1 MKINTKDIEN
11 YERELTIE
19 FDAEELAKSK
29 KDAAK
34 KLAQRVS
41 IPGFRKGKVP
51 VQILEQHV
59 GKEALIDEAAD
70 ILINKGANDA
80 IKMFSLIPVTTMVPK
95 VISCEEGKGLVYTLT
110 FTPYPEVKLGE
121 YKNLDVE
128 KVVEPV
134 TDKDVDDQLEHI
146 RGHHAVMTDAAADD
160 KVADGDFVTLDFS
173 GTVNGEKFDGGTAED
188 YPLTIGSH
196 SFIDNFEDQLIGLK
210 VGEEKDVNV
219 TFPENYHVKDLADK
233 PAVFHC
239 KINSIKHRELPELN
253 DDFAK
258 KASKFETLDEFKA
271 DLRKN
276 LEEQAERRAERD
288 QEEKIIDKAVENMT
302 VDVPPVMIEDR
313 ITQMIQEFTLQLQNR
328 GMDIDRYLAS
338 AGLDMDKLREDYRE
352 AATKNLL
359 ADILL
364 EEVAKV
370 ENLKVSKDELDFEI
384 QMMAMMYRTSP
395 KQIEKIL
402 KENRQMSGVAANVLR
417 RKAMQFIFDNRK
429 GAEKVADEKAA
440 ETSDAEKNLPQ
451 KSDEE

>member
-1 MKINTKDIEN
+1 MKITTKDIEN

-19 FDAEELAKSK
+19 FDADELAKSK

-34 KLAQRVS
+34 RLADRVS

-51 VQILEQHV
+51 VQILEQHI
-59 GKEALIDEAAD
+59 GKDALRQDAED
-70 ILINKGANDA
+70 ILINKGANEA
-80 IKMFSLIPVTTMVPK
+80 IKMFNFVPVTEMTPK
-95 VISCEEGKGLVYTLT
+95 VISCEDGKGLVYTLT
-110 FTPYPEVKLGE
+110 FTPYPEIKLGE

-134 TDKDVDDQLEHI
+134 TDEDIEHQLEHM

-160 KVADGDFVTLDFS
+160 KVADGDFITLDFS
-173 GTVNGEKFDGGTAED
+173 GTVDGEKFDGGTAVD
-188 YPLTIGSH
+188 YPLTIGTH
-196 SFIDNFEDQLIGLK
+196 TFIDNFEEQLIGLK
-210 VGEEKDVNV
+210 VGEEKDVKV
-219 TFPENYHVKDLADK
+219 TFPENYQVKDLADK

-276 LEEQAERRAERD
+276 LEEQAERRAEQI

-302 VDVPPVMIEDR
+302 VDVPPVMIESR
-313 ITQMIQEFTLQLQNR
+313 ITQMIQELVAQLQST
-328 GMDIDRYLAS
+328 GSDIDKYLAS
-338 AGLDMDKLREDYRE
+338 AGIDMDKLREDYRE
-352 AATKNLL
+352 AAQKNLL
-359 ADILL
+359 TDMLL

-370 ENLKVSKDELDFEI
+370 EDIKVSKPELDFEV

-402 KENRQMSGVAANVLR
+402 KENRQMGNVAAQVLR
-417 RKAMQFIFDNRK
+417 RKAMQFIFNNRK
-429 GAEKVADEKAA
+429 DAKKSAEVAEESKSE
-440 ETSDAEKNLPQ
+440 ETKTE
-451 KSDEE
+451 

>member
-1 MKINTKDIEN
+1 MKITTKDIEN

-19 FDAEELAKSK
+19 FDADELAKSK

-34 KLAQRVS
+34 RLADRVS

-51 VQILEQHV
+51 VQILEQHI
-59 GKEALIDEAAD
+59 GKDALRQDAED
-70 ILINKGANDA
+70 ILINKGANEA
-80 IKMFSLIPVTTMVPK
+80 IKMFNFVPVTEMTPK
-95 VISCEEGKGLVYTLT
+95 VISCEDGKGLVYTLT
-110 FTPYPEVKLGE
+110 FTPYPEIKLGE

-134 TDKDVDDQLEHI
+134 TDEDVEHQLEHM

-160 KVADGDFVTLDFS
+160 KVADGDFITLDFS
-173 GTVNGEKFDGGTAED
+173 GTVDGEKFDGGTAVD
-188 YPLTIGSH
+188 YPLTIGTH
-196 SFIDNFEDQLIGLK
+196 TFIDNFEDQLIGLK
-210 VGEEKDVNV
+210 VGEEKDVKV
-219 TFPENYHVKDLADK
+219 TFPENYHVKNLADK

-276 LEEQAERRAERD
+276 LEEQAERRAEQI

-302 VDVPPVMIEDR
+302 VDVPPVMIESR
-313 ITQMIQEFTLQLQNR
+313 ITQMIQELVAQLQST
-328 GMDIDRYLAS
+328 GSDIDKYLAS
-338 AGLDMDKLREDYRE
+338 AGIDMDKLREDYRE
-352 AATKNLL
+352 AAQKNLL
-359 ADILL
+359 TDMLL

-370 ENLKVSKDELDFEI
+370 EDIKVSKPELDFEV

-402 KENRQMSGVAANVLR
+402 KENRQMGNVAAQVLR
-417 RKAMQFIFDNRK
+417 RKAMQFIFNNRK
-429 GAEKVADEKAA
+429 DAKKSAEVAEESKSE
-440 ETSDAEKNLPQ
+440 ETKTE
-451 KSDEE
+451 

>member
-1 MKINTKDIEN
+1 MKITTKDIEN

-19 FDAEELAKSK
+19 FDADELAKSK

-34 KLAQRVS
+34 RLADRVS

-51 VQILEQHV
+51 VQILEQHI
-59 GKEALIDEAAD
+59 GKDALRQDAED
-70 ILINKGANDA
+70 ILINKGANEA
-80 IKMFSLIPVTTMVPK
+80 IKMFNFVPVTEMTPK
-95 VISCEEGKGLVYTLT
+95 VISCEDGKGLVYTLT
-110 FTPYPEVKLGE
+110 FTPYPEIKLGE

-134 TDKDVDDQLEHI
+134 TDEDVDHQLEHM

-160 KVADGDFVTLDFS
+160 KVADGDFITLDFS
-173 GTVNGEKFDGGTAED
+173 GTVDGEKFDGGTAVD
-188 YPLTIGSH
+188 YPLTIGTH
-196 SFIDNFEDQLIGLK
+196 TFIDNFEDQLIGLK
-210 VGEEKDVNV
+210 VGEEKDVKV
-219 TFPENYHVKDLADK
+219 TFPENYHVKNLADK

-276 LEEQAERRAERD
+276 LEEQAERRAEQI

-302 VDVPPVMIEDR
+302 VDVPPVMIESR
-313 ITQMIQEFTLQLQNR
+313 ITQMIQELVAQLQST
-328 GMDIDRYLAS
+328 GSDIDKYLAS
-338 AGLDMDKLREDYRE
+338 AGIDMDKLREDYRE
-352 AATKNLL
+352 AAQKNLL
-359 ADILL
+359 TDMLL

-370 ENLKVSKDELDFEI
+370 EDIKVSKPELDFEV

-402 KENRQMSGVAANVLR
+402 KENRQMGNVAAQVLR
-417 RKAMQFIFDNRK
+417 RKAMQFIFANRK
-429 GAEKVADEKAA
+429 GAEKVAEENKSE
-440 ETSDAEKNLPQ
+440 ETKTE
-451 KSDEE
+451 

>member
-1 MKINTKDIEN
+1 MKKLLGGKFVNENYHKKDIEN

-29 KDAAK
+29 KNAAK
-34 KLAQRVS
+34 RLAERIS

-51 VQILEQHV
+51 VQILEQHI
-59 GKEALIDEAAD
+59 GKDALLDEASD

-80 IKMFSLIPVTTMVPK
+80 IKMQNLIPVTTMVPK
-95 VISCEEGKGLVYTLT
+95 IISCEDGKGLVYTLT
-110 FTPYPEVKLGE
+110 FTPYPEIKLGE

-134 TDKDVDDQLEHI
+134 TDEDVDNQLEHM
-146 RGHHAVMTDAAADD
+146 RGHHAVMTDAAEED
-160 KVADGDFVTLDFS
+160 KVADGDFITLDFS
-173 GTVNGEKFDGGTAED
+173 GTVDGEKFDGGTAED

-210 VGEEKDVNV
+210 VGDEKDVKV
-219 TFPENYHVKDLADK
+219 TFPENYHVKNLADK

-258 KASKFETLDEFKA
+258 KASKFETLDELKA

-276 LEEQAERRAERD
+276 LEEQAKSRAERD
-288 QEEKIIDKAVENMT
+288 QEEKIIEKAVENMT

-313 ITQMIQEFTLQLQNR
+313 ITHMIQEFTLQLQST
-328 GMDIDRYLAS
+328 GADIDKYLAS
-338 AGLDMDKLREDYRE
+338 TGTDMDKLREDYRE
-352 AATKNLL
+352 TAKKNLL
-359 ADILL
+359 ADMLL

-370 ENLKVSKDELDFEI
+370 ENLSISKQELDFEL

-417 RKAMQFIFDNRK
+417 RKAMQFIFANRK
-429 GAEKVADEKAA
+429 GAEIPAEKK
-440 ETSDAEKNLPQ
+440 SDAE
-451 KSDEE
+451 

>member
-1 MKINTKDIEN
+1 MKITTKDIEN

-19 FDAEELAKSK
+19 FDADELAKSK

-34 KLAQRVS
+34 RLADRVS

-51 VQILEQHV
+51 VQILEQHI
-59 GKEALIDEAAD
+59 GKDALRQDAED
-70 ILINKGANDA
+70 ILINKGANEA
-80 IKMFSLIPVTTMVPK
+80 IKMFNFVPVTEMTPK
-95 VISCEEGKGLVYTLT
+95 VISCEDGKGLVYTLT
-110 FTPYPEVKLGE
+110 FTPYPEIKLGE

-134 TDKDVDDQLEHI
+134 TDEDVDHQLEHM

-160 KVADGDFVTLDFS
+160 KVADGDFITLDFS
-173 GTVNGEKFDGGTAED
+173 GTVDGEKFDGGTAVD
-188 YPLTIGSH
+188 YPLTIGTH
-196 SFIDNFEDQLIGLK
+196 TFIDNFEEQLIGLK
-210 VGEEKDVNV
+210 VGEEKDVKV
-219 TFPENYHVKDLADK
+219 TFPENYHVKNLADK

-276 LEEQAERRAERD
+276 LEEQAERRAEQI

-302 VDVPPVMIEDR
+302 VDVPPVMIESR
-313 ITQMIQEFTLQLQNR
+313 ITQMIQELVAQLQST
-328 GMDIDRYLAS
+328 GSDIDKYLAS
-338 AGLDMDKLREDYRE
+338 AGIDMDKLREDYRE
-352 AATKNLL
+352 AAQKNLL
-359 ADILL
+359 TDMLL

-370 ENLKVSKDELDFEI
+370 EDIKVSKPELDFEV

-402 KENRQMSGVAANVLR
+402 KENRQMGNVAAQVLR
-417 RKAMQFIFDNRK
+417 RKAMQFIFANRK
-429 GAEKVADEKAA
+429 GAEKVAEENKSE
-440 ETSDAEKNLPQ
+440 ETKTE
-451 KSDEE
+451 

>member
-1 MKINTKDIEN
+1 MKITTKDIEN

-29 KDAAK
+29 KNAAK
-34 KLAQRVS
+34 RLAERIS

-51 VQILEQHV
+51 VQILEQHI
-59 GKEALIDEAAD
+59 GKDALLDEASD

-80 IKMFSLIPVTTMVPK
+80 IKMQNLIPVTTMVPK
-95 VISCEEGKGLVYTLT
+95 IISCEDGKGLVYTLT
-110 FTPYPEVKLGE
+110 FTPYPEIKLGE

-134 TDKDVDDQLEHI
+134 TDEDVDNQLEHM
-146 RGHHAVMTDAAADD
+146 RGHHAVMTDAAEED
-160 KVADGDFVTLDFS
+160 KVADGDFITLDFS
-173 GTVNGEKFDGGTAED
+173 GTVDGEKFDGGTAED

-210 VGEEKDVNV
+210 VGDEKDVKV
-219 TFPENYHVKDLADK
+219 TFPENYHVKNLADK

-258 KASKFETLDEFKA
+258 KASKFETLDELKA

-276 LEEQAERRAERD
+276 LEEQAKSRAERD
-288 QEEKIIDKAVENMT
+288 QEEKIIEKAVENMT

-313 ITQMIQEFTLQLQNR
+313 ITHMIQEFTLQLQST
-328 GMDIDRYLAS
+328 GADIDKYLAS
-338 AGLDMDKLREDYRE
+338 TGTDMDKLREDYRE
-352 AATKNLL
+352 TAKKNLL
-359 ADILL
+359 ADMLL

-370 ENLKVSKDELDFEI
+370 ENLSISKQELDFEL

-417 RKAMQFIFDNRK
+417 RKAMQFIFANRK
-429 GAEKVADEKAA
+429 GAEIPAEKK
-440 ETSDAEKNLPQ
+440 SDAE
-451 KSDEE
+451 

>member
-1 MKINTKDIEN
+1 MKITTKDIEN

-19 FDAEELAKSK
+19 FDADELAKSK

-34 KLAQRVS
+34 RLADRVS

-59 GKEALIDEAAD
+59 GKEALLDDAAD
-70 ILINKGANDA
+70 LLINKGANEA
-80 IKMFSLIPVTTMVPK
+80 IKMFNFVPVTEMTPK
-95 VISCEEGKGLVYTLT
+95 VISCEDGKGLVYTLT
-110 FTPYPEVKLGE
+110 FTPYPEIKLGE

-134 TDKDVDDQLEHI
+134 TDEDVEHQLEHL

-160 KVADGDFVTLDFS
+160 KVADNDFITLDFS
-173 GTVNGEKFDGGTAED
+173 GTVDGEKFDGGTAVD

-196 SFIDNFEDQLIGLK
+196 TFIDNFEDQLIGLK

-219 TFPENYHVKDLADK
+219 TFPENYHVKNLADK

-258 KASKFETLDEFKA
+258 KASKFATLDEFKA

-276 LEEQAERRAERD
+276 LEEQAERRAEQI

-302 VDVPPVMIEDR
+302 VDVPPVMIESR
-313 ITQMIQEFTLQLQNR
+313 ITQMIQELVAQLQST
-328 GMDIDRYLAS
+328 GSDIDKYLAS
-338 AGLDMDKLREDYRE
+338 AGIDMDKLREDYRE
-352 AATKNLL
+352 AAQKNLL
-359 ADILL
+359 TDMLL

-370 ENLKVSKDELDFEI
+370 EDIKVSKPELDFEV

-402 KENRQMSGVAANVLR
+402 KENRQMGNVAAQVLR
-417 RKAMQFIFDNRK
+417 RKAMQFIFANRK
-429 GAEKVADEKAA
+429 GAEKVAEENKSE
-440 ETSDAEKNLPQ
+440 ETKTE
-451 KSDEE
+451 